1 MDGVPVA
8 QRDILPIGVDVGCSV
23 TKLVQLGRVRDQTE
37 LLAYARIPIPENLRA
52 DQHEY
57 LAFLRKNIP
66 HVLKTHPF
74 KGKKCIFSLPAAKTF
89 VRAMKIPRL
98 DSKATE
104 LAVRRTVQMELPYP
118 IDEAVVRHIVAGE
131 VYDNGEMLQEVI
143 VIAMPLDIL
152 NAHLDAFG
160 RMGLE
165 IVGVSIES
173 VALVKC
179 FAGLLSNS
187 ASQIAFI
194 DMGSTSTQVTI
205 SHGANIV
212 FSRNILHG
220 IDQVA
225 QTAVEGQTTL
235 SEEHQ
240 SPEPHPLSA
249 QNPEIDGAD
258 SALRPNTG
266 GLPEGALLRASVGTG
281 TPAKSWVNTICGEI
295 GQCMRYHES
304 TFRIS
309 KIERMIFTGGQ
320 AKDRQL
326 CQEIAHS
333 LNVPAQI
340 GDPLAAMRPGNTPD
354 ASSGEAR
361 STTDPDLAV
370 SVGLSLIGEEM

>member
-1 MDGVPVA
+1 MVR
-8 QRDILPIGVDVGCSV
+8 RDILPIGVDVGCSV
-23 TKLVQLGRVRDQTE
+23 TKLVQLTRVRDQTE

-57 LAFLRKNIP
+57 LDYLRKNIP
-66 HVLKTHPF
+66 QVLKANPF

-104 LAVRRTVQMELPYP
+104 LAVRRTVQMELPYS

-131 VYDNGEMLQEVI
+131 VYDNGKMLQEVI
-143 VIAMPLDIL
+143 VIAIPLDIL
-152 NAHLDAFG
+152 NAHLDVFG

-165 IVGVSIES
+165 VVGVGIEP

-187 ASQIAFI
+187 ASQVAFI

-220 IDQVA
+220 VEKVA
-225 QTAVEGQTTL
+225 HTAVEGQSTFPK
-235 SEEHQ
+235 EHQQ

-258 SALRPNTG
+258 SALRT
-266 GLPEGALLRASVGTG
+266 PEGAGTR
-281 TPAKSWVNTICGEI
+281 AKSWVNTVCGEI

-320 AKDRQL
+320 AKNEQL
-326 CQEIAHS
+326 CQEVAHS

-340 GDPLAAMRPGNTPD
+340 GDPLAALRPGNSPD
-354 ASSGEAR
+354 ASGEAR
-361 STTDPDLAV
+361 STPHPDLAV

>member
-1 MDGVPVA
+1 MA
-8 QRDILPIGVDVGCSV
+8 RRDILPIGVDVGCSV
-23 TKLVQLGRVRDQTE
+23 TKLVQLSRVRDQAE
-37 LLAYARIPIPENLRA
+37 LLAYARIPIPENLRT

-57 LAFLRKNIP
+57 LNYLRKNIP
-66 HVLKTHPF
+66 QALRANPF

-143 VIAMPLDIL
+143 VIAIPLDIL

-220 IDQVA
+220 VDQVA
-225 QTAVEGQTTL
+225 QTAVEGQSTL
-235 SEEHQ
+235 PKEDQQ
-240 SPEPHPLSA
+240 SPESHPLSA
-249 QNPEIDGAD
+249 QNPETNGAD
-258 SALRPNTG
+258 SAMRSHTDE
-266 GLPEGALLRASVGTG
+266 LPEGAGTR
-281 TPAKSWVNTICGEI
+281 AKSWVNAVCGEI

-320 AKDRQL
+320 AKDEQL
-326 CQEIAHS
+326 CQELAHS

-340 GDPLAAMRPGNTPD
+340 GDPLVTLRPGNSRD
-354 ASSGEAR
+354 ASGEAR
-361 STTDPDLAV
+361 STPHPDLAV